1 MAVKTSN
8 VVARVEPEVKAQA
21 EMIMEKL
28 GISASTAINMFYR
41 QIVFWNGMPFRLT
54 VPAEAPKALD
64 ELTKAEFNAAMETGL
79 AQAKANQSVPV
90 DEAFDR
96 IMGEIARGT
105 V

>member
-1 MAVKTSN
+1 MAGKTSN
-8 VVARVEPEVKAQA
+8 VVARVEPEIKAQA

-28 GISASTAINMFYR
+28 GLSASTAINMFYR

-54 VPAEAPKALD
+54 VPTEPPKALD
-64 ELTKAEFNAAMETGL
+64 ELSRAEFDTAMETGL
-79 AQAKANQSVPV
+79 AQAKAGQSVPV

-96 IMGEIARGT
+96 IK